1 VRATNGTA
9 CFVPARELWG
19 TATLIADTF
28 PLERAARFPRELRR
42 VGHYVRLMLF
52 DRAITDPERVAV
64 VSVSATNPWGPALVL
79 VVAAG
84 FLAWAPRWA
93 RWASFGTIVA
103 WVATNDQFAQRLALQ
118 RELRRVASDAFLVS
132 DFVTREPGR
141 ASQWAVEVFD
151 ALGSQAAVAAIL
163 PGAGD
168 TRRYRAR
175 ERLYTKQ
182 IGFRVATRVRIHDAA
197 FTILV
202 HDLRQQA
209 AASNTGSSRERT
221 GPRLRRPSA
230 PEAGTGLRTAHAR
243 SGSAER

>member
-1 VRATNGTA
+1 MTRIQRAVRATNGAA

-28 PLERAARFPRELRR
+28 PLERAARFPREIRR
-42 VGHYVRLMLF
+42 VGHYARLMLF
-52 DRAITDPERVAV
+52 DRAITDQERVAV
-64 VSVSATNPWGPALVL
+64 LSVSATNPWGPALVL
-79 VVAAG
+79 LVVAG
-84 FLAWAPRWA
+84 FFAWAPRWA
-93 RWASFGTIVA
+93 RWASLGAIAA
-103 WVATNDQFAQRLALQ
+103 WVATNDQFAHRLALQ

-141 ASQWAVEVFD
+141 ASQWAVEMFD

-175 ERLYTKQ
+175 ERLYTTR
-182 IGFRVATRVRIHDAA
+182 IGFRVATRVRIHDAD

-202 HDLRQQA
+202 RDLRQQA
-209 AASNTGSSRERT
+209 TASTPSS
-221 GPRLRRPSA
+221 S
-230 PEAGTGLRTAHAR
+230 
-243 SGSAER
+243 S